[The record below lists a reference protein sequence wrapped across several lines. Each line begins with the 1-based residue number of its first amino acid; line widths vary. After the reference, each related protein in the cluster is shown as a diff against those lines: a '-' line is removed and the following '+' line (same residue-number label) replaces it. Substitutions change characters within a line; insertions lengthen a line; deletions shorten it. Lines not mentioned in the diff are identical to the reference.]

1 MSIKTIKGLPLF
13 EAKMTDAGCGVLR
26 VSLVDAP
33 AVESDFVSYGE
44 NQRPKL
50 YEVTDEEKR
59 RVFGVVLRADYP
71 IYRADENGEYYIIFR
86 PDDIRAFAQ
95 KYLADGLQ
103 NEVDLNHDFKSIEGA
118 QMVQYFIKD
127 TEGGIAPAG
136 FDEIADGSLFA
147 EYQITDEDL
156 WQRIKDGEFK
166 GFSVEIIHAEVP
178 AEYKKIN
185 PKTRTNMSKIEK
197 LKAALAKGF
206 AAIEAEVAASLATFG
221 SLATDKGTVIWDG
234 EEELK
239 VGDAVHAEDA
249 DGNTVA
255 LEDGD
260 YKTEDGKVIVIAEGK
275 VSEIK
280 DAETEPAEPAE
291 PSADE
296 QKKAEFSA
304 KVAKY
309 SASYD
314 EKRKKIAAAILA
326 KIGFADYWIYDAG
339 DDFAVIEYWN
349 GSSYA
354 YRRYAIGWEG
364 EEAIVT
370 DGGVDGHIGFIPDNE
385 PEPAAPTEPAEPAEP
400 ATSEEDL
407 AQVKSD
413 YEAQLAA
420 KDAEITALKAKLDTT
435 PAGVPAHEAYKKA
448 DKQPAENFIETYKRY
463 RR

>member
-13 EAKMTDAGCGVLR
+13 EAKMASGNCGVLR

-44 NQRPKL
+44 NERPKL

-71 IYRADENGEYYIIFR
+71 IYRADEQGEYYIIFR

-136 FDEIADGSLFA
+136 FEEIADGSLFA

-178 AEYKKIN
+178 AEYQKIN
-185 PKTRTNMSKIEK
+185 PKTRISMSKIEK

-206 AAIEAEVAASLATFG
+206 AAIEAEVAASLASYG
-221 SLATDKGTVIWDG
+221 SVATDKGTVIWDG
-234 EEELK
+234 DEDLK
-239 VGDAVHAEDA
+239 AGDKVYTEDA
-249 DGNTVA
+249 EGNRIELV
-255 LEDGD
+255 DGD
-260 YKTEDGKVIVIAEGK
+260 YKTEDGKVIVVAAGE

-280 DAETEPAEPAE
+280 DAEAEVAPEAAAETQAEEIPAAPAEPT
-291 PSADE
+291 
-296 QKKAEFSA
+296 
-304 KVAKY
+304 
-309 SASYD
+309 D
-314 EKRKKIAAAILA
+314 EKDEKDARIAELEAKLA
-326 KIGFADYWIYDAG
+326 
-339 DDFAVIEYWN
+339 
-349 GSSYA
+349 
-354 YRRYAIGWEG
+354 
-364 EEAIVT
+364 EAEATI
-370 DGGVDGHIGFIPDNE
+370 
-385 PEPAAPTEPAEPAEP
+385 AER
-400 ATSEEDL
+400 
-407 AQVKSD
+407 
-413 YEAQLAA
+413 
-420 KDAEITALKAKLDTT
+420 DAEIAELKEKLDTT
-435 PAGVPAHEAYKKA
+435 PAGEPAHDAYKKA